1 MATHSSKLPGK
12 SHGQKSLVGYSP
24 WSHNESDMSKQLSI
38 HIYTLPF
45 KYFKNW
51 AVIPHNN
58 ILCLFLQFFINAKFR
73 IHILLLLNL
82 VCEIKSTDTSAL
94 KK

>member
-45 KYFKNW
+45 KYW
-51 AVIPHNN
+51 AVIPHN
-58 ILCLFLQFFINAKFR
+58 IVCLFLQFFINAKFK
-73 IHILLLLNL
+73 IHILLLLSL
-82 VCEIKSTDTSAL
+82 VCEIRSTDTSAL

>member
-58 ILCLFLQFFINAKFR
+58 ILCLFLQFLSMQNLEFIFYCYLTLFVK
-73 IHILLLLNL
+73 
-82 VCEIKSTDTSAL
+82 
-94 KK
+94 